1 MAPLALR
8 NEVRPAE
15 RKQIMLPRFS
25 ILKKFVFAFLV
36 LSIIPLCALGI
47 STLRNLR
54 AIGQT
59 AVDSTTQELEK
70 RAKESLEVRAV
81 EVASKVTAMLQGCE
95 ADLVTLAMLPRNADV
110 YRQFSLQHRK
120 TIWTREGTNE
130 NPVEVRENVPLY
142 REIAYIGTDGME
154 KIRIEKGRIAGSAEL
169 RDVSDPQ
176 NTTYKSEH
184 YFRDTVGLKAGNIRV
199 SHVAGWYVSSDEQ
212 LQGARSVEEAIQ
224 GKKYEGVV
232 RFSTPCF
239 SEAGTFEGIV
249 VLSLDHRH
257 LMELTLH
264 ILPTDERFVIF
275 PSYSS
280 GNYAFMFDDEGWM
293 VSHPK
298 FSDIR
303 GYLPDGSECNPADSS
318 YTRAHL
324 LAGEVPFNL
333 DYAGFIGVNYPLIA
347 RKVRKGQ
354 SGVTNTFNVGGIP
367 RVMAYAPIFY
377 NRAPY
382 DKFGIF
388 GGITIGV
395 QTDKFAEPA
404 LLARAKIDEM
414 VRQTKHSTM
423 LILIATAFGAIS
435 LGIVLAR
442 KFTRPIMYLARKA
455 QQIAEGH
462 IPYYVAVETGDELE
476 LLAQDFEA
484 MATEI
489 RRHRESLEKSLAEL
503 SDSRMAEKLYS
514 LELEKQLKVL
524 KNVHFLSQY
533 LSTVYDRKLVL
544 QTVLKTC
551 VQGLGYDR
559 AILYLYDDAMRRLTC
574 FQTFGFSPEHEERV
588 LKPAFHV
595 ERHDCIPTRVF
606 RLGETIFVRDVRT
619 DSRATSID
627 LKIAD
632 TAETDSFV
640 FAPIKSHDR
649 VLGVLGADTK
659 STLREIR
666 EGDVESLEILAN
678 DAARTIERSE
688 LYAKLISE
696 RNFIRSIVTSMTIG
710 IITLEGSGKVT
721 WFNPYSETVFKIKPG
736 DALGKHYGEVFAALP
751 EWIKVIDR
759 YLQSPKNAAVS
770 LEYHS
775 LFRDGAETVLEVHA
789 SWIDQQRPH
798 RDILVLFMRNVTQRK
813 RLEEHMRRSDR
824 LASLGFL
831 AAGIAHEMRNP
842 LTGLSLVMD
851 DLHDHLWDR
860 HQERDL
866 IRRSLDEI
874 DRLENLIKG
883 LLDFAVPSR
892 VVNLEVRPLGD
903 VLENTLFLVRKLCKD
918 SKITL
923 ALKTDEALPLLQL
936 DPEKLQQALLNLLLN
951 AIQAMPQG
959 GTLNVEVKRVPPD
972 ESLLR
977 DAGVRVT
984 VSDTGKGIA
993 EEDIPYIFDP
1003 FFTRSPS
1010 GCGLGLAIVHS
1021 VVQEHH
1027 GRISVSSQE
1036 GNGTIFWVDLP
1047 ALEEASTGASDVT
1060 GSQTPTPG
1068 SAKT

>member
-1 MAPLALR
+1 M
-8 NEVRPAE
+8 
-15 RKQIMLPRFS
+15 
-25 ILKKFVFAFLV
+25 
-36 LSIIPLCALGI
+36 SIIPLFVLGVN
-47 STLRNLR
+47 TLDNLR
-54 AIGQT
+54 AIGQQAIDSST
-59 AVDSTTQELEK
+59 AQLESLA
-70 RAKESLEVRAV
+70 RESLELRAV
-81 EVASKVTAMLQGCE
+81 ELANRVTYFLRSCE
-95 ADLVTLAMLPRNADV
+95 ADLLSLSMLPRDAES
-110 YRQFSLQHRK
+110 YRQFCLNQAEDV
-120 TIWTREGTNE
+120 WTREGTNE
-130 NPVEVRENVPLY
+130 SPVEVRKHIYLY
-142 REIAYIGTDGME
+142 RELTFIAPDGME
-154 KIRIEKGRIAGSAEL
+154 KIRVADGKILDASEL
-169 RDVSDPQ
+169 RNVSDPR
-176 NTTYKSEH
+176 NTTFRCER
-184 YFRDTVGLKAGNIRV
+184 YFEETRKLNPGEI
-199 SHVAGWYVSSDEQ
+199 YVSPVTGWHVTREEQ
-212 LQGARSVEEAIQ
+212 LGNAERIEDAVE
-224 GKKYEGVV
+224 GKRFEGVV
-232 RFSTPCF
+232 RFCTQVTGRNG
-239 SEAGTFEGIV
+239 EFEGMV

-264 ILPTDERFVIF
+264 ILPTSERFIVF

-280 GNYAFMFDDEGWM
+280 GNYAFMFDHEGWM
-293 VSHPK
+293 ISHPK
-298 FSDIR
+298 FFNIR
-303 GYLPDGSECNPADSS
+303 GIRPDGTEFDPTAEY
-318 YTRAHL
+318 YTKERVL
-324 LAGEVPFNL
+324 KGEVPYNL
-333 DYAGFIGVNYPLIA
+333 DQVGFIDPNYPLIA
-347 RKVRKGQ
+347 EQVRLGR
-354 SGVTNTFNVGGIP
+354 SGVTSGMNVGGTW

-377 NRAPY
+377 NRTPY
-382 DKFGIF
+382 TRYGVF

-395 QTDKFAEPA
+395 QTDTFAEPA
-404 LLARAKIDEM
+404 LMARAKIDEM
-414 VRQTKHSTM
+414 VRQTKRSTL
-423 LILIATAFGAIS
+423 LILIAAAFGAIS

-524 KNVHFLSQY
+524 KYVHFLSQY

-544 QTVLKTC
+544 QAVLRTC
-551 VQGLGYDR
+551 VEGLGYDR
-559 AILYLYDDAMRRLTC
+559 AILYLYDDTTQRLTC
-574 FQTFGFSPEHEERV
+574 FETSGFSPEHEDRV
-588 LKPAFHV
+588 QGTAFDV
-595 ERHDCIPTRVF
+595 ERQDCIPTKVF
-606 RLGETIFVRDVRT
+606 RSGETIFVRDVLT
-619 DSRATSID
+619 DPRATPID
-627 LKIAD
+627 LKIAE
-632 TAETDSFV
+632 AGETNCFV
-640 FAPIKSHDR
+640 FAPIRSHDR
-649 VLGVLGADTK
+649 VMGVLGADTK

-710 IITLEGSGKVT
+710 IITLEGSGEVT
-721 WFNPYSETVFKIKPG
+721 WFNPYSETVFKIKPE

-751 EWIKVIDR
+751 EWINVIDR
-759 YLQSPKNAAVS
+759 YLASPKSAAVS

-775 LFRDGAETVLEVHA
+775 LFHEGAETVLEVHS
-789 SWIDQQRPH
+789 SWIDQQKPQ
-798 RDILVLFMRNVTQRK
+798 RDIFVLFIRNVTQRK

-860 HQERDL
+860 EQERDL

-918 SKITL
+918 SRISL
-923 ALKTDEALPLLQL
+923 AVKTDESLPLLHL
-936 DPEKLQQALLNLLLN
+936 DPEKLKQALLNLLLN

-959 GTLNVEVKRVPPD
+959 GSLNVEVKRVSPD
-972 ESLLR
+972 ESLLP
-977 DAGVRVT
+977 DAGVRIT

-993 EEDIPYIFDP
+993 AEDIPYIFDP
-1003 FFTRSPS
+1003 FFTRNPS

-1021 VVQEHH
+1021 VVQEHN
-1027 GRISVSSQE
+1027 GRIHVSSKE
-1036 GNGTIFWVDLP
+1036 GNGTVFWVDLP
-1047 ALEEASTGASDVT
+1047 ALEEASPGVSDVT
-1060 GSQTPTPG
+1060 ESQTPAPG
-1068 SAKT
+1068 AAET